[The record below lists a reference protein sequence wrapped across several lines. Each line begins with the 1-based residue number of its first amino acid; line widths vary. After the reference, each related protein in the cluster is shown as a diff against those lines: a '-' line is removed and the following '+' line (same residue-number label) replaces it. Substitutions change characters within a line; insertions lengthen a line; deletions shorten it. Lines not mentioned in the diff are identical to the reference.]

1 METAEEIQIKQ
12 FFVTSFI
19 AIYIST
25 FVRALQNFNDS
36 KVWMQVNIIKHM
48 CHKINVVACCFK
60 VDGISLR
67 SIKSSLHPL

>member
-1 METAEEIQIKQ
+1 MEMEEEIQIKQ
-12 FFVTSFI
+12 FCNTWFI
-19 AIYIST
+19 AISMST
-25 FVRALQNFNDS
+25 CIRSLQKFNDS
-36 KVWMQVNIIKHM
+36 NVWMQVNIIKHM